1 MKSRITSGLLIVIL
15 LILSM
20 VLNKMFFTILISICG
35 VIAFLEALK
44 AKEKNILLERY
55 VIGKTQTKITGII
68 SLLLI
73 ILANNLFKINTI
85 IPIIFSVL
93 SILMLLI
100 FYNDN
105 NKYNILDAM
114 YILGMILLIG
124 LSFNGLIH
132 FRNTDISKCIYI
144 FLIACITDTY
154 AYIGGLLGKH
164 KLSTISPKKTWEGSI
179 IGSLVGTIVGTV
191 FYLVVINDIS
201 ILNIILLS
209 LFLTIISEI
218 GDLVFSDIKRYFG
231 IKDYSNLIPG
241 HGGILDRFD
250 SVIFVSLGLTLVL
263 SLL

>member
-20 VLNKMFFTILISICG
+20 VLNKIFFTILISICG
-35 VIAFLEALK
+35 AIAFLEALK
-44 AKEKNILLERY
+44 AKEKNNLNL
-55 VIGKTQTKITGII
+55 VKITGII

-73 ILANNLFKINTI
+73 ILANNLFKINTV

-154 AYIGGLLGKH
+154 AYIGGLLIGKH